1 MKKRK
6 NIDSISPKEW
16 DEASKTF
23 VKNGKTEDFDPV
35 NRPPHY
41 NQGTMEAIDYIKQQL
56 GPIGYR
62 AYCEGTAIKYLHR
75 YKYKQQNIQDLE
87 KCIWY
92 LNRLKNELQDM

>member
-23 VKNGKTEDFDPV
+23 IKNGKTEEKNLPKD
-35 NRPPHY
+35 RPK
-41 NQGTMEAIDYIKQQL
+41 TFDYIKQQL